1 MLVEYKKII
10 DKELKKF
17 SDELPSLSIY
27 EPLKY
32 IISNGGKRFRS
43 SLALMA
49 ADLFSNKPYLA
60 INEAIAIEL
69 FHNFT
74 LIHDDIMDQAPIRR
88 NLPAIHKKWDEN
100 IAILS
105 GDLLYA
111 LVNQLL
117 SKSSS
122 QSPTLHQIFQQTAV
136 EVCEGQS
143 LDMEFEKLEIISI
156 SDYINMIQLKTS
168 VLVACSLKMGALVG
182 GASNK
187 DAQLLYDFG
196 FNLGTSFQIH
206 DDILDVFPNENN
218 FGKQVGGDII
228 EKKKTILFTDF
239 LSKASKED
247 KDTVNHIIDNKQF
260 INDQKVSKVKEFYLK
275 YDVLKLAQ
283 ELKNNFYDKSIIS
296 LENLSLSDG
305 KKKIIED
312 FSVQLMNRKY

>member
-1 MLVEYKKII
+1 MLIEYKEII
-10 DKELKKF
+10 DKELRLF
-17 SDELPSLSIY
+17 SDKLPLLSIY
-27 EPLKY
+27 DPIKY

-43 SLALMA
+43 SLTLMA
-49 ADLFSNKPYLA
+49 TDLFSNQPLLA

-74 LIHDDIMDQAPIRR
+74 LIHDDIMDKAPIRR
-88 NLPAIHKKWDEN
+88 NLPAVHKKWDEN

-111 LVNQLL
+111 IVNQLL
-117 SKSSS
+117 SNSPS

-156 SDYINMIQLKTS
+156 SDYLKMIQLKTA
-168 VLVACSLKMGALVG
+168 VLVACSLKMGALIG
-182 GASNK
+182 GASDK

-228 EKKKTILFTDF
+228 EKKKTILFIDF
-239 LSKASKED
+239 LRKASTED
-247 KDTVNHIIDNKQF
+247 KNMVNDIIDDKQLSNNQ
-260 INDQKVSKVKEFYLK
+260 IVSKVKDFYLK
-275 YDVLKLAQ
+275 YDVLKVSQ
-283 ELKNNFYDKSIIS
+283 ESKNDFYNKSMVS
-296 LENLSLSDG
+296 LRNLSLSEE
-305 KKKIIED
+305 KKKIIEN
-312 FSVQLMNRKY
+312 FSVQLMNRKF

>member
-1 MLVEYKKII
+1 MLIEYKEII
-10 DKELKKF
+10 DKELRLF
-17 SDELPSLSIY
+17 SDKLPSLSIY
-27 EPLKY
+27 EPIKY
-32 IISNGGKRFRS
+32 IINNGGKRFRS
-43 SLALMA
+43 SLTLMA
-49 ADLFSNKPYLA
+49 TDLFSNQPHLA

-74 LIHDDIMDQAPIRR
+74 LIHDDIMDKAPIRR
-88 NLPAIHKKWDEN
+88 NLPAVHKKWDEN

-105 GDLLYA
+105 GDLLHA

-122 QSPTLHQIFQQTAV
+122 QTPTLHQIFQQTAI

-206 DDILDVFPNENN
+206 DDILDVFPNKNN

-247 KDTVNHIIDNKQF
+247 KDTVNHIIENKQF

-275 YDVLKLAQ
+275 YDVLKVAK

>member
-1 MLVEYKKII
+1 MLIEYKEII
-10 DKELKKF
+10 DKELRLFGDK
-17 SDELPSLSIY
+17 LPSLSIY
-27 EPLKY
+27 EPIKY
-32 IISNGGKRFRS
+32 IINNGGKRFRS
-43 SLALMA
+43 SLTLMA
-49 ADLFSNKPYLA
+49 TDLFSNQPRLA

-74 LIHDDIMDQAPIRR
+74 LIHDDIMDKAPIRR
-88 NLPAIHKKWDEN
+88 NLPAVHKKWDEN

-105 GDLLYA
+105 GDLLHA

-117 SKSSS
+117 SKSYS
-122 QSPTLHQIFQQTAV
+122 QTPTLHQIFQQTAI

-187 DAQLLYDFG
+187 DAKLLYGFG

-275 YDVLKLAQ
+275 YDVLKVAQ

>member
-1 MLVEYKKII
+1 MLIEYKEII
-10 DKELKKF
+10 DKELRLF
-17 SDELPSLSIY
+17 SDKLPLLSIY
-27 EPLKY
+27 DPIKY

-43 SLALMA
+43 SLTLMA
-49 ADLFSNKPYLA
+49 SDLFSNQPLLA

-74 LIHDDIMDQAPIRR
+74 LIHDDIMDKAPIRR
-88 NLPAIHKKWDEN
+88 NLPAVHKKWDEN

-111 LVNQLL
+111 IVNQLL
-117 SKSSS
+117 SNSPS

-156 SDYINMIQLKTS
+156 SDYLKMIQLKTA
-168 VLVACSLKMGALVG
+168 VLVACSLKMGALIG
-182 GASNK
+182 GASDK

-228 EKKKTILFTDF
+228 EKKKTILFIDF
-239 LSKASKED
+239 LRKASTED
-247 KDTVNHIIDNKQF
+247 KNMVNDIIDDKQLSNNQ
-260 INDQKVSKVKEFYLK
+260 IVSKVKDFYLK
-275 YDVLKLAQ
+275 YNVLKVAQ
-283 ELKNNFYDKSIIS
+283 ESKNDFYNKSMVS
-296 LENLSLSDG
+296 LRNLSLSEE
-305 KKKIIED
+305 KKKIIEN
-312 FSVQLMNRKY
+312 FSVQLMNRKF

>member
-1 MLVEYKKII
+1 MLIEYKETI
-10 DKELKKF
+10 DKELRLF
-17 SDELPSLSIY
+17 SDKLPLLSIY
-27 EPLKY
+27 DPIKY

-43 SLALMA
+43 SLTLMA
-49 ADLFSNKPYLA
+49 TDLFSNQPLLA

-74 LIHDDIMDQAPIRR
+74 LIHDDIMDKAPIRR
-88 NLPAIHKKWDEN
+88 NLPAVHKKWDEN

-111 LVNQLL
+111 IVNQLL
-117 SKSSS
+117 SNSPS

-156 SDYINMIQLKTS
+156 SDYLKMIQLKTA
-168 VLVACSLKMGALVG
+168 VLVACSLKMGALIG
-182 GASNK
+182 GASDK

-228 EKKKTILFTDF
+228 EKKKTILFIDF
-239 LSKASKED
+239 LSKASTED
-247 KDTVNHIIDNKQF
+247 KNMVNDIIDDKQLSNNQ
-260 INDQKVSKVKEFYLK
+260 IVSKVKDFYLK
-275 YDVLKLAQ
+275 YNVLKVAQ
-283 ELKNNFYDKSIIS
+283 ESKNDFYNKSMVS
-296 LENLSLSDG
+296 LQNLSLSEE
-305 KKKIIED
+305 KKKIIEN
-312 FSVQLMNRKY
+312 FSVQLMNRKF

>member
-1 MLVEYKKII
+1 MLIEYKEII
-10 DKELKKF
+10 DKELRLFGDK
-17 SDELPSLSIY
+17 LPSLSIY
-27 EPLKY
+27 EPIKY
-32 IISNGGKRFRS
+32 IINNGGKRFRS
-43 SLALMA
+43 SLTLMA
-49 ADLFSNKPYLA
+49 TDLFSNQPRLA

-74 LIHDDIMDQAPIRR
+74 LIHDDIMDKAPIRR
-88 NLPAIHKKWDEN
+88 NLPAVHKKWDEN

-105 GDLLYA
+105 GDLLHA

-122 QSPTLHQIFQQTAV
+122 QTPTLHQIFQQTAI

-206 DDILDVFPNENN
+206 DDILDVFPNKNN

-275 YDVLKLAQ
+275 YDVLKVAQ

>member
-1 MLVEYKKII
+1 MLIEYKEII
-10 DKELKKF
+10 DKELRLF
-17 SDELPSLSIY
+17 SDKLPLLSIY
-27 EPLKY
+27 DPIKY

-43 SLALMA
+43 SLTLMA
-49 ADLFSNKPYLA
+49 TDLFSNQPLLA

-74 LIHDDIMDQAPIRR
+74 LIHDDIMDKAPIRR
-88 NLPAIHKKWDEN
+88 NLPAVYKKWDEN

-111 LVNQLL
+111 IVNQLL
-117 SKSSS
+117 SNSPS

-156 SDYINMIQLKTS
+156 SDYLKMIQLKTA
-168 VLVACSLKMGALVG
+168 VLVACSLKMGALIG
-182 GASNK
+182 GASDK

-228 EKKKTILFTDF
+228 EKKKTILFVDF
-239 LSKASKED
+239 LRKASTED
-247 KDTVNHIIDNKQF
+247 KNMVNDIIDDKQLSNNQ
-260 INDQKVSKVKEFYLK
+260 IVSKVKDFYLK
-275 YDVLKLAQ
+275 YDVLKVAQ
-283 ELKNNFYDKSIIS
+283 ESKNDFYNKSMVS
-296 LENLSLSDG
+296 LRNLSLSEE
-305 KKKIIED
+305 KKKIIEN
-312 FSVQLMNRKY
+312 FSVQLMNRKF

>member
-1 MLVEYKKII
+1 MLIEYKEII
-10 DKELKKF
+10 DKELKLF
-17 SDELPSLSIY
+17 SDKLPSLSIY
-27 EPLKY
+27 DPIKY
-32 IISNGGKRFRS
+32 IINNGGKRFRS

-49 ADLFSNKPYLA
+49 TDLFSNNPHLA

-88 NLPAIHKKWDEN
+88 NLPAVHKKWDEN

-122 QSPTLHQIFQQTAV
+122 QTPTLHQIFQQTAI

-156 SDYINMIQLKTS
+156 SDYINMIQLKTA

-247 KDTVNHIIDNKQF
+247 KDSVNHIIDVKEF
-260 INDQKVSKVKEFYLK
+260 SNDQKVSKVKEYFLK
-275 YDVLKLAQ
+275 YDVLKVAQ
-283 ELKNNFYDKSIIS
+283 ESKNDFYDKSIIS
-296 LENLSLSDG
+296 LGNLSLSDG

-312 FSVQLMNRKY
+312 FSIQLMNRKY

>member
-1 MLVEYKKII
+1 MLIEYKEII
-10 DKELKKF
+10 DKELRLF
-17 SDELPSLSIY
+17 SDKLPLLSIY
-27 EPLKY
+27 DPIKY

-43 SLALMA
+43 SLTLMA
-49 ADLFSNKPYLA
+49 TDLFSNQPLLA

-74 LIHDDIMDQAPIRR
+74 LIHDDIMDKAPIRR
-88 NLPAIHKKWDEN
+88 NLPAVHKKWDEN

-111 LVNQLL
+111 IVNQLL
-117 SKSSS
+117 SNSPS

-156 SDYINMIQLKTS
+156 SDYLKMIQLKTA
-168 VLVACSLKMGALVG
+168 VLVACSLKMGALIG
-182 GASNK
+182 GASDK

-228 EKKKTILFTDF
+228 EKKKTILFIDF
-239 LSKASKED
+239 LSKASTED
-247 KDTVNHIIDNKQF
+247 KNMVNDIIDDKQLSNNQ
-260 INDQKVSKVKEFYLK
+260 IVSKVKDFYLK
-275 YDVLKLAQ
+275 YDVLKVAQ
-283 ELKNNFYDKSIIS
+283 ESKNDFYNKSMVS
-296 LENLSLSDG
+296 LRNLSLPEE
-305 KKKIIED
+305 KKKIIEN
-312 FSVQLMNRKY
+312 FSVQLMNRKF

>member
-1 MLVEYKKII
+1 MLIEYKEII
-10 DKELKKF
+10 DKELRLF
-17 SDELPSLSIY
+17 SDKLPLLSIY
-27 EPLKY
+27 DPIKY

-43 SLALMA
+43 SLTLMA
-49 ADLFSNKPYLA
+49 TDLFSNQPLLA

-74 LIHDDIMDQAPIRR
+74 LIHDDIMDKAPIRR
-88 NLPAIHKKWDEN
+88 NLPAVYKKWDEN

-111 LVNQLL
+111 IVNQLL
-117 SKSSS
+117 SNSPS

-156 SDYINMIQLKTS
+156 SDYLKMIQLKTA
-168 VLVACSLKMGALVG
+168 VLVACSLKMGALIG
-182 GASNK
+182 GASDK

-228 EKKKTILFTDF
+228 EKKKTILFIDF
-239 LSKASKED
+239 LRKASTDD
-247 KDTVNHIIDNKQF
+247 KNMVNDIIDDKQLSNNQ
-260 INDQKVSKVKEFYLK
+260 IVSKVKDFYLK
-275 YDVLKLAQ
+275 YDVLKVAQ
-283 ELKNNFYDKSIIS
+283 ESKNDFYNKSMVS
-296 LENLSLSDG
+296 LRNLSLSEE
-305 KKKIIED
+305 KKKIIEN
-312 FSVQLMNRKY
+312 FSVQLMNRKF

>member
-1 MLVEYKKII
+1 MLIEYKEII
-10 DKELKKF
+10 DKELRLF
-17 SDELPSLSIY
+17 GDELPSLSIY
-27 EPLKY
+27 EPIKY
-32 IISNGGKRFRS
+32 IINNGGKRFRS
-43 SLALMA
+43 SLTLMA
-49 ADLFSNKPYLA
+49 TDLFSNQPRLA

-74 LIHDDIMDQAPIRR
+74 LIHDDIMDKAPIRR
-88 NLPAIHKKWDEN
+88 NLPAVHKKWDEN

-105 GDLLYA
+105 GDLLHA

-117 SKSSS
+117 SKSYS
-122 QSPTLHQIFQQTAV
+122 QTPTLHQIFQQTAI

-206 DDILDVFPNENN
+206 DDILDVFPNKNN

-275 YDVLKLAQ
+275 YDVLKVAQ

>member
-1 MLVEYKKII
+1 MLIEYKEII
-10 DKELKKF
+10 DKELRLF
-17 SDELPSLSIY
+17 SDKLPSLSIY
-27 EPLKY
+27 EPIKY
-32 IISNGGKRFRS
+32 IINNGGKRFRS
-43 SLALMA
+43 SLTLMA
-49 ADLFSNKPYLA
+49 TDLFSNQPHLA

-74 LIHDDIMDQAPIRR
+74 LIHDDIMDKAPIRR
-88 NLPAIHKKWDEN
+88 NLPAVHKKWDEN

-122 QSPTLHQIFQQTAV
+122 QTPTLHQIFQQTAI

-206 DDILDVFPNENN
+206 DDILDVFPNKNN

-247 KDTVNHIIDNKQF
+247 KDTVNHIIENKQF

-275 YDVLKLAQ
+275 YDVLKVAK

>member
-1 MLVEYKKII
+1 MLIKYKEII
-10 DKELKKF
+10 DNELRLF
-17 SDELPSLSIY
+17 SEKLPSLTIY
-27 EPLKY
+27 DPIKY
-32 IISNGGKRFRS
+32 IIRNGGKRFRS

-49 ADLFSNKPYLA
+49 TDLFSNQPLLA

-74 LIHDDIMDQAPIRR
+74 LIHDDIMDKAPIRR
-88 NLPAIHKKWDEN
+88 NLPAVHKKWDEN

-111 LVNQLL
+111 IVNQLL
-117 SKSSS
+117 SNSPS

-156 SDYINMIQLKTS
+156 SDYLKMIQLKTA
-168 VLVACSLKMGALVG
+168 VLVACSLKMGALIG
-182 GASNK
+182 GASDK

-228 EKKKTILFTDF
+228 EKKKTILFIDF
-239 LSKASKED
+239 LRKASTED
-247 KDTVNHIIDNKQF
+247 KNMVNDIIDDKQLSNNQ
-260 INDQKVSKVKEFYLK
+260 IVTKVKDFYLK
-275 YDVLKLAQ
+275 YDVLKVAQ
-283 ELKNNFYDKSIIS
+283 ESKNDFYNKSMVS
-296 LENLSLSDG
+296 LRNLSLSDE
-305 KKKIIED
+305 KKKIIEN
-312 FSVQLMNRKY
+312 FSVQLMNRKF

>member
-1 MLVEYKKII
+1 MLIEYKEII
-10 DKELKKF
+10 DKELRLF
-17 SDELPSLSIY
+17 SDKLPLLSIY
-27 EPLKY
+27 DPIKY

-43 SLALMA
+43 SLTLMVT
-49 ADLFSNKPYLA
+49 DLFSNQPLLA

-74 LIHDDIMDQAPIRR
+74 LIHDDIMDKAPIRR
-88 NLPAIHKKWDEN
+88 NLPAVYKKWDEN

-111 LVNQLL
+111 IVNQLL
-117 SKSSS
+117 SNSPS

-156 SDYINMIQLKTS
+156 SDYLKMIQLKTA
-168 VLVACSLKMGALVG
+168 VLVACSLKMGALIG
-182 GASNK
+182 GASDK

-228 EKKKTILFTDF
+228 EKKKTILFIDF
-239 LSKASKED
+239 LRKASTED
-247 KDTVNHIIDNKQF
+247 KNMVNDIIDDKQLSNNQ
-260 INDQKVSKVKEFYLK
+260 IVSKVKDFYLK
-275 YDVLKLAQ
+275 YDVLKVAQ
-283 ELKNNFYDKSIIS
+283 ESKNDFYNKSMVS
-296 LENLSLSDG
+296 LRNLSLSEE
-305 KKKIIED
+305 KKKIIEN
-312 FSVQLMNRKY
+312 FSVQLMNRKF

>member
-1 MLVEYKKII
+1 MLIEYKEII
-10 DKELKKF
+10 DKELRLF
-17 SDELPSLSIY
+17 SDKLPLLSIY
-27 EPLKY
+27 DPIKY

-43 SLALMA
+43 SLTLMVT
-49 ADLFSNKPYLA
+49 DLFSNQPLLA

-74 LIHDDIMDQAPIRR
+74 LIHDDIMDKAPIRR
-88 NLPAIHKKWDEN
+88 NLPAVYKKWDEN

-111 LVNQLL
+111 IVNQLL
-117 SKSSS
+117 SNSPS

-156 SDYINMIQLKTS
+156 SDYLKMIQLKTA
-168 VLVACSLKMGALVG
+168 VLVACSLKMGALIG
-182 GASNK
+182 GASDK

-228 EKKKTILFTDF
+228 EKKKTILFIDF
-239 LSKASKED
+239 LRKASTDD
-247 KDTVNHIIDNKQF
+247 KNMVNDIIDDKQLSNNQ
-260 INDQKVSKVKEFYLK
+260 IVSKVKDFYLK
-275 YDVLKLAQ
+275 YDVLKVAQ
-283 ELKNNFYDKSIIS
+283 ESKNDFYNKSMVS
-296 LENLSLSDG
+296 LRNLSLSEE
-305 KKKIIED
+305 KKKIIEN
-312 FSVQLMNRKY
+312 FSVQLMNRKF

>member
-1 MLVEYKKII
+1 MLIEYKEII
-10 DKELKKF
+10 DKELRLF
-17 SDELPSLSIY
+17 SDKLPLLSIY
-27 EPLKY
+27 DPIKY

-43 SLALMA
+43 SLTLMA
-49 ADLFSNKPYLA
+49 SDLFSNQPLLA

-74 LIHDDIMDQAPIRR
+74 LIHDDIMDKAPIRR
-88 NLPAIHKKWDEN
+88 NLPAVHKKWDEN

-111 LVNQLL
+111 IVNQLL
-117 SKSSS
+117 SNSPS

-156 SDYINMIQLKTS
+156 SDYLKMIQLKTA
-168 VLVACSLKMGALVG
+168 VLVACSLKMGALIG
-182 GASNK
+182 GASDK

-228 EKKKTILFTDF
+228 EKKKTILFIDF
-239 LSKASKED
+239 LRKASTDD
-247 KDTVNHIIDNKQF
+247 KNMVNDIIDDKQLSNNQ
-260 INDQKVSKVKEFYLK
+260 IVSKVKDFYLK
-275 YDVLKLAQ
+275 YDVLKVAQ
-283 ELKNNFYDKSIIS
+283 ESKNDFYNKSMVS
-296 LENLSLSDG
+296 LRNLSLSEE
-305 KKKIIED
+305 KKKIIEN
-312 FSVQLMNRKY
+312 FSVQLMNRKF

>member
-1 MLVEYKKII
+1 MLIEYKEII
-10 DKELKKF
+10 DKELRLFGDK
-17 SDELPSLSIY
+17 LPSLSIY
-27 EPLKY
+27 EPIKY
-32 IISNGGKRFRS
+32 IINNGGKRFRS
-43 SLALMA
+43 SLTLMA
-49 ADLFSNKPYLA
+49 TDLFSNQPRLA

-74 LIHDDIMDQAPIRR
+74 LIHDDIMDKAPIRR
-88 NLPAIHKKWDEN
+88 NLPAVHKKWDEN

-105 GDLLYA
+105 GDLLHA

-117 SKSSS
+117 SKSYS
-122 QSPTLHQIFQQTAV
+122 QTPTLHQIFQQTAI

-206 DDILDVFPNENN
+206 DDILDVFPNKNN

-275 YDVLKLAQ
+275 YDVLKVAQ

>member
-1 MLVEYKKII
+1 MLIEYKEII
-10 DKELKKF
+10 DKELRLFGDK
-17 SDELPSLSIY
+17 LPSLSIY
-27 EPLKY
+27 EPIKY
-32 IISNGGKRFRS
+32 IINNGGKRFRS
-43 SLALMA
+43 SLTLMA
-49 ADLFSNKPYLA
+49 TDLFSNQPRLV

-88 NLPAIHKKWDEN
+88 NLPAVHEKWDEN

-105 GDLLYA
+105 GDLLHA

-122 QSPTLHQIFQQTAV
+122 QTPTLHQIFQQTAI

-275 YDVLKLAQ
+275 YDVLKVAQ

>member
-1 MLVEYKKII
+1 MLIEYKEII
-10 DKELKKF
+10 DKELRLF
-17 SDELPSLSIY
+17 SDKLPLLSIY
-27 EPLKY
+27 DPIKY

-43 SLALMA
+43 SLTLMA
-49 ADLFSNKPYLA
+49 TDLFSNQPLLA

-74 LIHDDIMDQAPIRR
+74 LIHDDIMDKAPIRR
-88 NLPAIHKKWDEN
+88 NLPAVHKKWDEN

-111 LVNQLL
+111 IVNQLL
-117 SKSSS
+117 SNSPS

-156 SDYINMIQLKTS
+156 SDYLKMIQLKTA
-168 VLVACSLKMGALVG
+168 VLVACSLKMGALIG
-182 GASNK
+182 GASDK

-228 EKKKTILFTDF
+228 EKKKTILFVDF
-239 LSKASKED
+239 LRKASTED
-247 KDTVNHIIDNKQF
+247 KNMVNDIIDDKQLSNNQ
-260 INDQKVSKVKEFYLK
+260 IVSKVKDFYLK
-275 YDVLKLAQ
+275 YDVLKVSQ
-283 ELKNNFYDKSIIS
+283 ESKNDFYNKSMVS
-296 LENLSLSDG
+296 LRNLSLSEE
-305 KKKIIED
+305 KKKIIEN
-312 FSVQLMNRKY
+312 FSVQLMNRKF